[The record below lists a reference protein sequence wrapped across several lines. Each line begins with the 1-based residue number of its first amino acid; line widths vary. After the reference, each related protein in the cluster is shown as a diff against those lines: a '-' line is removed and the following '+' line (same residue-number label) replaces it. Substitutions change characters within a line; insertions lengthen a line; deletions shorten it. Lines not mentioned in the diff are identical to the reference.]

1 MTQTPTDNDYLFRST
16 RHRQETQ
23 TLSGK
28 PASWLTAPR
37 IGWTAQQDRKRD
49 ALSNTKEGRQ
59 VNGAFILG
67 QIKIAGRL

>member
-1 MTQTPTDNDYLFRST
+1 MNQNPTDNDYLFRST
-16 RHRQETQ
+16 RHRQEVAQ
-23 TLSGK
+23 PSGQ

-37 IGWTAQQDRKRD
+37 VGWTAQQDRKRD

-67 QIKIAGRL
+67 QIKLAGRL